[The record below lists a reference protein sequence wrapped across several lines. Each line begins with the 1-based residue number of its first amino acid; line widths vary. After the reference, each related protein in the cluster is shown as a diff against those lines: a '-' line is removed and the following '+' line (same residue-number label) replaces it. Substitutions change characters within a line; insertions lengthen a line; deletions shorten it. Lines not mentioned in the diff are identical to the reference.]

1 MKKFI
6 AALAMLKLPKP
17 AAVGIQAALGIAL
30 SAPWAVSALAAPAKV
45 SALAA
50 PATTATPSQ
59 TTPRLQEGDLVRLR
73 SGGPEMTVKS
83 VQGNWVVATWW
94 NEGYGGFQSSGFP
107 LAMVDGPITLP
118 PVDVSPQTPSQRS
131 ERPPGDLSSAGQP
144 NQNPTA
150 QATNQ
155 TRQVRPANAVT
166 STSPSTRPVGI
177 LRSQR
182 DIGLLQQRTGT
193 NQTTGVAQLR
203 PALTLP
209 SQGGSALNQTVLPLQ
224 QGTGT
229 NQTIGVPQ
237 ARPALI
243 LQSQRGAVL
252 NQTVIPLQQ
261 GTGTNPTIGVSQ
273 VRPALVLPQ
282 GTVQMA
288 IPLQQGTGTNQRI
301 GFGPANAGASMRHR

>member
-1 MKKFI
+1 
-6 AALAMLKLPKP
+6 MLKLPKR
-17 AAVGIQAALGIAL
+17 AAIAIQATLGIAL
-30 SAPWAVSALAAPAKV
+30 SAPWAVPALAEPAN
-45 SALAA
+45 
-50 PATTATPSQ
+50 TATQSQ
-59 TTPRLQEGDLVRLR
+59 TTPLLHEGDLVRLR

-155 TRQVRPANAVT
+155 TRRVRPVNAVT

-182 DIGLLQQRTGT
+182 DIGLLQRGTGT
-193 NQTTGVAQLR
+193 NQTIGVAQLR

-229 NQTIGVPQ
+229 NPTIGVPQ
-237 ARPALI
+237 
-243 LQSQRGAVL
+243 
-252 NQTVIPLQQ
+252 
-261 GTGTNPTIGVSQ
+261 
-273 VRPALVLPQ
+273 VRPVLVLPQ
-282 GTVQMA
+282 GTVQQA
-288 IPLQQGTGTNQRI
+288 LPLPLQQGTGTNQRI
-301 GFGPANAGASMRHR
+301 GFGPASAGGSRR

>member
-1 MKKFI
+1 
-6 AALAMLKLPKP
+6 MLRLPKP
-17 AAVGIQAALGIAL
+17 AAIAIQATLGIAL
-30 SAPWAVSALAAPAKV
+30 SASWAISALAAPAD
-45 SALAA
+45 
-50 PATTATPSQ
+50 TTQSQ

-83 VQGNWVVATWW
+83 VRGTWVIAIWW
-94 NEGYGGFQSSGFP
+94 NEAFGGFQSAGFP
-107 LAMVDGPITLP
+107 VAMVDGPITLP
-118 PVDVSPQTPSQRS
+118 PVKVRPQTSPTERS
-131 ERPPGDLSSAGQP
+131 DHPPGGTTPGGTTPGGPTEGSDHPAGDLSSAGQP

-155 TRQVRPANAVT
+155 TRQERTANAT
-166 STSPSTRPVGI
+166 ASMSPSTRPARI
-177 LRSQR
+177 
-182 DIGLLQQRTGT
+182 
-193 NQTTGVAQLR
+193 
-203 PALTLP
+203 LP
-209 SQGGSALNQTVLPLQ
+209 SQQATGPLQ

-261 GTGTNPTIGVSQ
+261 GTGTNPTIGVPQ
-273 VRPALVLPQ
+273 VRPGLVLPQ

-288 IPLQQGTGTNQRI
+288 LPLQQGTGTNQRI
-301 GFGPANAGASMRHR
+301 GFGSANAGTSMRPQGVIGKRL